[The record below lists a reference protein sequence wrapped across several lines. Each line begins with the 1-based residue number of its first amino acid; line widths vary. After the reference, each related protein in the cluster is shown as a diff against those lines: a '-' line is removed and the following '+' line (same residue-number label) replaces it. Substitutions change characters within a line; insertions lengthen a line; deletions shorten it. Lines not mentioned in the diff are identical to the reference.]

1 MNAAAIT
8 DFTAAIDHRDEV
20 LARKRLEERVA
31 LLEEFNR
38 LLVESSGDCILIVDS
53 NGCIVSINAAG
64 RELLGLR
71 SEDVVLRRHWA
82 ELFPDLEG
90 KTAPGRIRLSH
101 TRSTFQATSR
111 TRSGDTKFWNITFTS

>member
-38 LLVESSGDCILIVDS
+38 LLVESSGDCILIVDFQFRFFES
-53 NGCIVSINAAG
+53 
-64 RELLGLR
+64 LL
-71 SEDVVLRRHWA
+71 S
-82 ELFPDLEG
+82 
-90 KTAPGRIRLSH
+90 
-101 TRSTFQATSR
+101 SR
-111 TRSGDTKFWNITFTS
+111 VTT